1 MFKLT
6 KEQEEI
12 IKLDLD
18 EVKSSLDLAVKE
30 LLKQANQII
39 EQSEK
44 LDKFNSENYNFI
56 FGIYDTLR
64 TNNVLIDATNNQIES
79 AYLKLLDCLDK
90 INDWEC
96 EFYEN
101 RD

>member
-1 MFKLT
+1 MFKLN

-30 LLKQANQII
+30 LLKQSNQII
-39 EQSEK
+39 EQSKK
-44 LDKFNSENYNFI
+44 LDKFNSENYEFI
-56 FGIYDTLR
+56 IGIYNTLR
-64 TNNVLIDATNNQIES
+64 TNNILIDVTNNQIES
-79 AYLKLLDCLDK
+79 AYGKLMDCSDK

-96 EFYEN
+96 DFYEK